1 MTTAATTA
9 PLHAAFSNRLE
20 STASSPSPELQYMP
34 PGRHRI
40 RASQGG
46 KPLSVEVAV
55 DAQTAVTLQTFL
67 AARLTAAA
75 EGHDDR
81 PFFDFNHED
90 REASAWPTEFYWAG
104 DDPQGGGVRAR
115 LEWSDAGKR
124 AVEGRTFRRFSP
136 TFHLDASGQITGS
149 EINMGGLVNR
159 AAFKRIAPLFAS
171 EIEPSDSASAPPFN
185 LNFPLRLAAPLCGAG
200 VDTTPAAKP
209 MQTLLSTLRTLT
221 LIEASATEELDL
233 VAQVTRSVAS
243 LKSEITDLKSTLA
256 TQARQLGIEAPLLGG
271 DGWDSEKLYEIGGK
285 ALEGSYFSNH
295 YSVDDPAPRI
305 QAFVAAY
312 KAKFAGQ
319 APDGLA
325 AAGYDA
331 MGVLASALERGADTQ
346 GPALRDAIAA
356 TKDFD
361 GVTGRISIDAHR
373 NAVKAAVVLK
383 VAPAGKF
390 EFVQRVEP

>member
-1 MTTAATTA
+1 MSAPAAAPTA

-67 AARLTAAA
+67 AARLAAAA

-159 AAFKRIAPLFAS
+159 AAFKRIAPLFAA
-171 EIEPSDSASAPPFN
+171 EIEPSDSASVRPFN

-209 MQTLLSTLRTLT
+209 MHTLLSTLRTLA
-221 LIEASATEELDL
+221 LIEASATEEHDH
-233 VAQVTRSVAS
+233 VAQVTRSVAA
-243 LKSEITDLKSTLA
+243 LKSEI
-256 TQARQLGIEAPLLGG
+256 
-271 DGWDSEKLYEIGGK
+271 
-285 ALEGSYFSNH
+285 
-295 YSVDDPAPRI
+295 
-305 QAFVAAY
+305 
-312 KAKFAGQ
+312 
-319 APDGLA
+319 
-325 AAGYDA
+325 
-331 MGVLASALERGADTQ
+331 
-346 GPALRDAIAA
+346 
-356 TKDFD
+356 
-361 GVTGRISIDAHR
+361 
-373 NAVKAAVVLK
+373 
-383 VAPAGKF
+383 
-390 EFVQRVEP
+390 

>member
-1 MTTAATTA
+1 MTAPTATPTA

-67 AARLTAAA
+67 AARLAAAA

-90 REASAWPTEFYWAG
+90 REASAWPIEFYWAG

-159 AAFKRIAPLFAS
+159 AAFKRIAPLFAA
-171 EIEPSDSASAPPFN
+171 EIEPSDSASVRPSN
-185 LNFPLRLAAPLCGAG
+185 LNFPLRLAERARPEPVERARPELAERASPEPVER

-209 MQTLLSTLRTLT
+209 MQTLLSTLRTLA

-233 VAQVTRSVAS
+233 VAQVTRSVAA
-243 LKSEITDLKSTLA
+243 LKSEISNLQSSLA
-256 TQARQLGIEAPLLGG
+256 THARQRAE
-271 DGWDSEKLYEIGGK
+271 
-285 ALEGSYFSNH
+285 
-295 YSVDDPAPRI
+295 SVVDTAVR
-305 QAFVAAY
+305 
-312 KAKFAGQ
+312 AGR
-319 APDGLA
+319 LA
-325 AAGYDA
+325 AKDA
-331 MGVLASALERGADTQ
+331 DSRSFWIDAV
-346 GPALRDAIAA
+346 LRDEA
-356 TKDFD
+356 K
-361 GVTGRISIDAHR
+361 
-373 NAVKAAVVLK
+373 AVKALDALPVNPVLARLTTGTDTAASPASLITRQEQKLAAVR
-383 VAPAGKF
+383 ATHPAADFQTIYAKAKADSPDLF
-390 EFVQRVEP
+390 R

>member
-1 MTTAATTA
+1 MTTTATTTTA

-124 AVEGRTFRRFSP
+124 AVEGRTFRRFSH

-159 AAFKRIAPLFAS
+159 AAFKRIAPLFAA
-171 EIEPSDSASAPPFN
+171 EIEPSDSASVRPFN

-209 MQTLLSTLRTLT
+209 MQTLLSTLRTLA

-243 LKSEITDLKSTLA
+243 LKSEISNLQSSLA
-256 TQARQLGIEAPLLGG
+256 THARQRAE
-271 DGWDSEKLYEIGGK
+271 
-285 ALEGSYFSNH
+285 
-295 YSVDDPAPRI
+295 SVVDTAVR
-305 QAFVAAY
+305 
-312 KAKFAGQ
+312 AGR
-319 APDGLA
+319 LA
-325 AAGYDA
+325 AKDA
-331 MGVLASALERGADTQ
+331 DSRSFWIDAV
-346 GPALRDAIAA
+346 LRDEA
-356 TKDFD
+356 K
-361 GVTGRISIDAHR
+361 
-373 NAVKAAVVLK
+373 AVKALDALPVNPVLARLTTGTDTAASPASLITRQEQKLAAVR
-383 VAPAGKF
+383 ATHPAADFQTIYAKAKAESPDLF
-390 EFVQRVEP
+390 R